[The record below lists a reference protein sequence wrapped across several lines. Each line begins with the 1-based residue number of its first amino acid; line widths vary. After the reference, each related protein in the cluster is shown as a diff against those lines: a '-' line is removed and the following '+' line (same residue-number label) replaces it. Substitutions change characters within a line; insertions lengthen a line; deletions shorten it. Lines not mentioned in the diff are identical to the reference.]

1 MNLTDLKKKGFKIV
15 TNWQECNKNSIF
27 LFDSKNQ
34 SKFIK
39 YINLAIKKKCNF
51 FICNIKLKGNIK
63 QKSINF
69 FFYNNNKDLENIVK
83 IFYRFI
89 IVIKST
95 RICNYFFTIYIKS
108 ITQQV

>member
-27 LFDSKNQ
+27 LFDGKNQ

-51 FICNIKLKGNIK
+51 IICSVKFKGNIK
-63 QKSINF
+63 SYRYSQKR
-69 FFYNNNKDLENIVK
+69 K
-83 IFYRFI
+83 
-89 IVIKST
+89 
-95 RICNYFFTIYIKS
+95 YFFKCCG
-108 ITQQV
+108 

>member
-15 TNWQECNKNSIF
+15 TNWQECNKNTIF
-27 LFDSKNQ
+27 LFDIKNQ

-51 FICNIKLKGNIK
+51 FICNIKLKGIIK

-69 FFYNNNKDLENIVK
+69 FFYNNNKDLEKIVK
-83 IFYRFI
+83 IF
-89 IVIKST
+89 
-95 RICNYFFTIYIKS
+95 
-108 ITQQV
+108 

>member
-39 YINLAIKKKCNF
+39 YINLAIKKN
-51 FICNIKLKGNIK
+51 
-63 QKSINF
+63 
-69 FFYNNNKDLENIVK
+69 V
-83 IFYRFI
+83 IFLF
-89 IVIKST
+89 VILS
-95 RICNYFFTIYIKS
+95 
-108 ITQQV
+108 

>member
-15 TNWQECNKNSIF
+15 TNWQECNKNTIF

-51 FICNIKLKGNIK
+51 FIFC
-63 QKSINF
+63 Q
-69 FFYNNNKDLENIVK
+69 Y
-83 IFYRFI
+83 
-89 IVIKST
+89 
-95 RICNYFFTIYIKS
+95 
-108 ITQQV
+108 

>member
-39 YINLAIKKKCNF
+39 YINLAIKKETKNHLCLF
-51 FICNIKLKGNIK
+51 
-63 QKSINF
+63 
-69 FFYNNNKDLENIVK
+69 E
-83 IFYRFI
+83 RFI
-89 IVIKST
+89 E
-95 RICNYFFTIYIKS
+95 
-108 ITQQV
+108 

>member
-51 FICNIKLKGNIK
+51 IICNIKFKKIK
-63 QKSINF
+63 KNQLIFFSI
-69 FFYNNNKDLENIVK
+69 K
-83 IFYRFI
+83 IKKI
-89 IVIKST
+89 
-95 RICNYFFTIYIKS
+95 
-108 ITQQV
+108 